1 MPEKKRIYFQ
11 EVGLRDGIQVEAA
24 LVPTERKIQWI
35 TELLGTGIDQIQL
48 GAFVRADKVPQM
60 ADTEEL
66 FKHFQGQ
73 GGEPGNAE
81 LSALVLN
88 EKGLER
94 GLNCGVEVFCMGS
107 SASDTHSR
115 ENTGMGADEAA
126 DRVAVMIKETLKAG
140 KKVRASVQSSFG
152 CGYEGPISEEKVL
165 DIVKKYLDAGARNVG
180 LSDTA
185 GHANP
190 VQVGRMFTAVAAL
203 DPAAELSCHFHNA
216 YALGLTNCCF
226 ALAAGVTYFETSIG
240 GLGGCP
246 FIERPSGNVCTED
259 LVHTFQRMG
268 IRKDVKLEAI
278 ISVARDAAAFFNREL
293 PGVIMK
299 NGSIVDFKGTK

>member
-1 MPEKKRIYFQ
+1 MKKIYFQ
-11 EVGLRDGIQVEAA
+11 EVGLRDGIQVEAS
-24 LVPTERKIQWI
+24 LVPLERKIKWA
-35 TELLGTGIDQIQL
+35 TELLGSGIDQIQL
-48 GAFVRADKVPQM
+48 GAFVRSDKVPQM

-66 FKHFQGQ
+66 FRHFGQ
-73 GGEPGNAE
+73 GGKPGAAE

-94 GLNCGVEVFCMGS
+94 GMKCGVEVFCMGS

-115 ENTGMGADEAA
+115 ENTGMGSDEAA
-126 DRVAVMIKETLKAG
+126 LRIAAMAKEALKAG
-140 KKVRASVQSSFG
+140 KKVRASVQSAFG
-152 CGYEGPISEEKVL
+152 CGHEGPVPAEKVL
-165 DIVKKYLDAGARNVG
+165 TIVKKYLEAGVRNVG

-190 VQVGRMFTAVAAL
+190 HQVGQMFQAVAEL
-203 DPAAELSCHFHNA
+203 DPEAELSCHFHNA

-226 ALAAGVTYFETSIG
+226 ALAAGVTYFETSFG

-246 FIERPSGNVCTED
+246 FIKLPSGNVCTED

-268 IRKDVKLEAI
+268 IRKDVKLETI
-278 ISVARDAAAFFNREL
+278 IAVARDAAAFFNRDL
-293 PGVIMK
+293 PGTIMK
-299 NGSIVDFKGTK
+299 TGSIVDFKGEK

>member
-1 MPEKKRIYFQ
+1 MKKIYFQ
-11 EVGLRDGIQVEAA
+11 EVGLRDGIQVEAS
-24 LVPTERKIQWI
+24 LVPLEIKIKWA
-35 TELLGTGIDQIQL
+35 TELIGSGIDQIQL

-66 FKHFQGQ
+66 FRHFGR
-73 GGEPGNAE
+73 GGKPGAAE

-94 GLNCGVEVFCMGS
+94 GMKCGVEVFCMGS
-107 SASDTHSR
+107 SASETHSR
-115 ENTGMGADEAA
+115 ENTGMGSDEAA
-126 DRVAVMIKETLKAG
+126 LRIAAMAKEALKAG
-140 KKVRASVQSSFG
+140 KKVRASVQSAFG
-152 CGYEGPISEEKVL
+152 CGHEGPVPAEKVL
-165 DIVKKYLDAGARNVG
+165 TIVKKYLEAGVRNVG

-190 VQVGRMFTAVAAL
+190 HQVGQLFQAVAEL

-226 ALAAGVTYFETSIG
+226 ALAAGVTYFETSFG

-246 FIERPSGNVCTED
+246 FIKLPSGNVCTED

-268 IRKDVKLEAI
+268 IRKDVKLETI
-278 ISVARDAAAFFNREL
+278 IAVARDAAAFFKREL
-293 PGVIMK
+293 PGTIMK
-299 NGSIVDFKGTK
+299 TGSIVDFKGEE